1 MDGTT
6 IIMCDRIIAVL
17 LLSTPCNKGDTLS
30 IPYRNQSEGH
40 RIFGLNFSVWDRR
53 KARQNRLKTEERYA
67 KLGIEEYQIG
77 NQHQKQ
83 AATQS
88 HRSTTPK
95 AWILHNR
102 QYIYFQT
109 GEKEFACSRAPF
121 EPKPCLKSRPFWRLE
136 SWQLSR
142 VGLGLST
149 DLRDLQLL
157 ALVSYDLFRWLSK
170 TSVISDKRIG
180 PAMGQQ
186 GRSDCR

>member
-1 MDGTT
+1 MDGRT
-6 IIMCDRIIAVL
+6 IILCDIIIAVL
-17 LLSTPCNKGDTLS
+17 LLSTPCSKWDVLS
-30 IPYRNQSEGH
+30 IPYGNQSEGH
-40 RIFGLNFSVWDRR
+40 RIFRLNFSVWDWH
-53 KARQNRLKTEERYA
+53 KARQNRLKTEESYT

-88 HRSTTPK
+88 HRSTTSK
-95 AWILHNR
+95 AWFLHNR
-102 QYIYFQT
+102 QYIYFRT

-121 EPKPCLKSRPFWRLE
+121 ETKPCLKSRAIWRLE
-136 SWQLSR
+136 SWQLSS

-170 TSVISDKRIG
+170 TSVISDKRMG

-186 GRSDCR
+186 GRNDRR